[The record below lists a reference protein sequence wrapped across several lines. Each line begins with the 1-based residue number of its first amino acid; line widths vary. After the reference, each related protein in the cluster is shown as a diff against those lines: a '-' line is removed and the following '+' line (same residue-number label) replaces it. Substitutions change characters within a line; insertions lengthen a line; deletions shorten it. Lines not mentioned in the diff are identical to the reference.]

1 MNSKKHS
8 LGSIFIIALLLLL
21 LLCAAAVIVLGL
33 RAYQKSS
40 DGYEKNFNARTS
52 LLYLTQKLRQHDEN
66 GTVRITRMGDSDA
79 LLFSD
84 SVGDFTICTYVY
96 VYNGSLR
103 ELCVLDS
110 VTPTP
115 ADGWELMKASD
126 LSLSATD
133 DRTLALC
140 ATDAEGRAYSTVFCL
155 NSAALEEL
163 P

>member
-1 MNSKKHS
+1 MNSKNHS
-8 LGSIFIIALLLLL
+8 LGSLFIIALLLLL

-33 RAYQKSS
+33 QAYQKSS
-40 DGYEKNFNARTS
+40 EGYAENFNARTS
-52 LLYLTQKLRQHDEN
+52 LMYLTQKLHQHDES
-66 GTVRITRMGDSDA
+66 GTVRITQMGDSDA

-84 SVGDFTICTYVY
+84 TAGDFVICTYIY

-126 LSLSATD
+126 LSLSVVD
-133 DRTLALC
+133 DQTLDLC
-140 ATDAEGRAYSTVFCL
+140 ATDAEGREYTTTFCL
-155 NSAALEEL
+155 YSATLEEMS
-163 P
+163 